1 MTSKASPA
9 KKASTLSVR
18 LVQLVALA
26 KLERLALLLTLALL
40 VRLALLVAPRWTLTQ
55 QEAASVFGLRGQ
67 PHAVTYLIHGASS
80 HTLQK
85 HTFQKDQKRTLQN
98 TPETYT
104 GRASKWK
111 RRQRED
117 LLNVD

>member
-9 KKASTLSVR
+9 SKASTLLVR

-55 QEAASVFGLRGQ
+55 QEAAFFSHSCNDALFNLRCDRNGPRCPEERGLPWFLPGQ
-67 PHAVTYLIHGASS
+67 RCHDGQDIPLWSHPVHG
-80 HTLQK
+80 
-85 HTFQKDQKRTLQN
+85 F
-98 TPETYT
+98 
-104 GRASKWK
+104 
-111 RRQRED
+111 
-117 LLNVD
+117 